1 MFDNAIVDGNAIVC
15 DNALVHGEA
24 EVSDNALVCDN
35 AEVFGH
41 AEIMGHAGASDN
53 AKVFEEAVIFGYG
66 KVLENS
72 VVGGY
77 NRIYG
82 NIYRGNVV
90 AKDDNY
96 NTLIDKANKIIFNG
110 KELKELNNLRKLTL
124 YTPYDYLNYIVSHS
138 TKFEYLFSKLFTRLL
153 GSSKEKSE
161 ALRANSDAQVDFVN
175 ALANPDLIKLDDK
188 QRYLVAI
195 GDKKYNQ
202 YVISIVGGGFRI
214 ENKDE
219 YIGLD
224 TDFLLSLDDVKR
236 AEKYLG
242 VTGLVDIW
250 NKESEAHT
258 KAND

>member
-1 MFDNAIVDGNAIVC
+1 MIMLTVYDDALICGN
-15 DNALVHGEA
+15 A
-24 EVSDNALVCDN
+24 EVS
-35 AEVFGH
+35 G
-41 AEIMGHAGASDN
+41 N
-53 AKVFEEAVIFGYG
+53 AKVFEDAVILGYG

-82 NIYRGNVV
+82 NIYRSNDVV
-90 AKDDNY
+90 AKDTNY
-96 NTLIDKANKIIFNG
+96 NTSIEDANKIIFNG
-110 KELKELNNLRKLTL
+110 KELNELNKLRKLTL
-124 YTPYDYLNYIVSHS
+124 YTPYDCLDYIASHS
-138 TKFEYLFSKLFTRLL
+138 IEFKYLFSKLFSDYPTDN
-153 GSSKEKSE
+153 SE
-161 ALRANSDAQVDFVN
+161 TLRANSDAQVDFVN

-202 YVISIVGGGFRI
+202 YVISVAGGGFRI

-224 TDFLLSLDDVKR
+224 TDFLLSLDDVKQ

-250 NKESEAHT
+250 NKESEDHT
-258 KAND
+258 KTND